1 MSLLQ
6 DHYGAVV
13 AWVEPSPT
21 EPVCGPLVGL
31 TFAAK
36 DLFDVAK
43 MPTSAG
49 NPDFSEHWGL
59 PTQDA
64 WAVAALKKAGARL
77 VAKTHTHE
85 LAYGMTGINPHV
97 GTPQNPRVS
106 GGIPGGSSSGSA
118 VAVAAGLVPVALGSD
133 TGGSVRIPASLC
145 GVYAYRPTHGA
156 IPTQGVVP
164 LAPSYDT
171 VGLLAASPEGL
182 ERFARVLLSEA
193 LPVISFDRA
202 VILHDALE
210 LCTPEAQTALE
221 RIARRLE
228 ALGMTIEEKSLGLL
242 QEARETQRVL
252 QGAQAWGF
260 HQRWLEERQPRLGE
274 DVRKLLEMA
283 SRFTAGEIGRALSEQ
298 VRLKAEMGAWLL
310 PGTLVLLPA
319 TPSSAPLVSELQDTE
334 KALAFRWRTLSLT
347 CYASVL
353 GAPVVSVPAEQPGE
367 KPIGMQLVGP
377 WGSDMGLLNTVR
389 QAFK

>member
-1 MSLLQ
+1 MQ
-6 DHYGAVV
+6 DNYGAVV
-13 AWVEPSPT
+13 AWVKASPT
-21 EPVCGPLVGL
+21 EPLCGPLAGL

-36 DLFDVAK
+36 DLFDVAGL
-43 MPTSAG
+43 PTQAG
-49 NPDFSEHWGL
+49 NPDFAQRWGL
-59 PTQDA
+59 PIQDA

-85 LAYGMTGINPHV
+85 LAYGMTGINPHF
-97 GTPQNPRVS
+97 GTPQNPRVP

-133 TGGSVRIPASLC
+133 TAGSVRIPASLC

-164 LAPSYDT
+164 LAPGYDT
-171 VGLLAASPEGL
+171 VGLLAADPEVM
-182 ERFARVLLSEA
+182 ERCAKVLLSGA
-193 LPVISFDRA
+193 LPVVRFERA
-202 VILHDALE
+202 VVLRDALE
-210 LCTPEAQTALE
+210 LCDPEAHAAVKRVAQ
-221 RIARRLE
+221 RLE
-228 ALGMTIEEKSLGLL
+228 ARGIAVEEQSLGLL

-283 SRFTAGEIGRALSEQ
+283 SRLTAGEIGRALSEQ
-298 VRLKAEMGAWLL
+298 VRLRTEMGALIS
-310 PGTLVLLPA
+310 PGTLILLPA
-319 TPSSAPLVSELQDTE
+319 TPSSAPPVSTLQDSE

-367 KPIGMQLVGP
+367 KPIGVQLVGP
-377 WGSDMGLLNTVR
+377 WGSDMGLLHTAR

>member
-1 MSLLQ
+1 MQ

-21 EPVCGPLVGL
+21 EPVCGPLAGL

-36 DLFDVAK
+36 DLFDVAQ
-43 MPTSAG
+43 MPTAAG
-49 NPDFSEHWGL
+49 NPDFAERWGL

-64 WAVAALKKAGARL
+64 WAVAALKNAGARL

-97 GTPQNPRVS
+97 GTPQNPRVP

-145 GVYAYRPTHGA
+145 GIYAYRPTHGA

-193 LPVISFDRA
+193 LPVVPFDRA
-202 VILHDALE
+202 VILRDALE
-210 LCTPEAQTALE
+210 FCTPEAQTALE

-228 ALGMTIEEKSLGLL
+228 ALGMTIEEKSLALL

-298 VRLKAEMGAWLL
+298 VRLKAEMGAWLS
-310 PGTLVLLPA
+310 PGMLILLPA

-367 KPIGMQLVGP
+367 KPIGIQLVGP